1 MPWCGSPFRAEGVR
15 LNKYITNQC
24 DKIRQ
29 VLQPGSFVLGCN
41 LHFHFRPSESE
52 TTVLQKT
59 RGDTTLQTKVGSAE
73 LYIKCLR
80 GEPRGN
86 FACNLQLSLWK
97 NSEENFVKMS
107 SQRFDGRPRF
117 QFSATCKIL
126 SRGHPIHQRIVRACH
141 LQHSMSVLVSAT
153 GCHPRPRHTAEIFKN
168 QACTCLTKT
177 RHRSAAFVP

>member
-1 MPWCGSPFRAEGVR
+1 VNHEETSRATCSCHCGRTP
-15 LNKYITNQC
+15 
-24 DKIRQ
+24 
-29 VLQPGSFVLGCN
+29 
-41 LHFHFRPSESE
+41 
-52 TTVLQKT
+52 
-59 RGDTTLQTKVGSAE
+59 
-73 LYIKCLR
+73 
-80 GEPRGN
+80 
-86 FACNLQLSLWK
+86 
-97 NSEENFVKMS
+97 EENFVKMS

-177 RHRSAAFVP
+177 RHRWFHWSKMEWHGCFLVARRLDVEVYGNAHQVFEGQICTICDDQLQNGPPKSPQSKKI